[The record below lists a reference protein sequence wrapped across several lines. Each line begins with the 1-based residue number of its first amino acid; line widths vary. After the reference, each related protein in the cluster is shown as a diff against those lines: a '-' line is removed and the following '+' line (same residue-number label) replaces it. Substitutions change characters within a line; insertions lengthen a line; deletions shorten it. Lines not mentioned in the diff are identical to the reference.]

1 MNLSMKWLADFT
13 DVSDVDIKKYCDD
26 MTDTGSKVEGYKK
39 MADDFSGIV
48 CGKILKIE
56 KHPEADRLVICQVDA
71 GGDVPMQ
78 VVTAAT
84 NVFEGAYVPVCTD
97 GALLPD
103 GTKIKKGKLRGAVS
117 EGMFCSI
124 AELGLTAHDM
134 PGAVEDGI
142 LILQHC
148 GIESPTLGT
157 DIKDVLDMRDTVVEF
172 EITPNRPDCLSVI
185 GLARESAVTFKKP
198 LNIKV
203 PEVKAANDGDDIS
216 NYLKVDIE
224 NSVLCPRY
232 TAMAVKNVRI
242 APSPLWLRMRLK
254 AAGVRPINNIVDITN
269 YVMLEYGQPMHA
281 FDYSC
286 LDGSHIVVRNAG
298 AGETFKSLDD
308 KDHVLDETMLVISDE
323 KKAVALAGVMG
334 GANSEITDGTKTVIF
349 ESANFKGGNVRISGK
364 KLGMRTES
372 SARFEKGL
380 DPENTV
386 PALLR
391 ACELVQLLDAGD
403 VVDGMIDVYPGKKE
417 PTRIALVPE
426 RINAFLGTDI
436 PESFMVSA
444 LESLDFQ
451 IRNGVITVPSYRADV
466 EHMQDIAE
474 EVARIWGYNKI
485 GSTPLKTGGAG
496 GGRKPHQQ
504 YEQDVKSLL
513 YGMGM
518 CEIETFSFISPKYY
532 DKIRMAED
540 DPRRRSVVIKNPLG
554 EDTSVMRTTALPSML
569 EVLSYNYS
577 VKNKNVALY
586 ETATSYIP
594 TADGELPKEPR
605 RLVIGFYE
613 NENRPDGYFY
623 KLKGCIEGLL
633 AMSGI
638 TDVEY
643 NAVGNDNA
651 FHPGRCAEIVKDGD
665 IIGILGE
672 IHPLT
677 AENYGFSIPV
687 YAAELNFDV
696 MLKHRSVEK
705 EFHPLPKYPALERD
719 FAFVCGEDVQVG
731 KVASAMKKA
740 GGKHVESVEL
750 FDIYRGPQL
759 GEGKKSVA
767 YSVMLRCPDRT
778 MTDDEADSI
787 TKKITKALKDEFDI
801 VLRS

>member
-1 MNLSMKWLADFT
+1 
-13 DVSDVDIKKYCDD
+13 
-26 MTDTGSKVEGYKK
+26 
-39 MADDFSGIV
+39 
-48 CGKILKIE
+48 
-56 KHPEADRLVICQVDA
+56 
-71 GGDVPMQ
+71 
-78 VVTAAT
+78 
-84 NVFEGAYVPVCTD
+84 
-97 GALLPD
+97 
-103 GTKIKKGKLRGAVS
+103 
-117 EGMFCSI
+117 
-124 AELGLTAHDM
+124 
-134 PGAVEDGI
+134 
-142 LILQHC
+142 
-148 GIESPTLGT
+148 
-157 DIKDVLDMRDTVVEF
+157 
-172 EITPNRPDCLSVI
+172 
-185 GLARESAVTFKKP
+185 
-198 LNIKV
+198 
-203 PEVKAANDGDDIS
+203 
-216 NYLKVDIE
+216 
-224 NSVLCPRY
+224 
-232 TAMAVKNVRI
+232 
-242 APSPLWLRMRLK
+242 
-254 AAGVRPINNIVDITN
+254 
-269 YVMLEYGQPMHA
+269 
-281 FDYSC
+281 
-286 LDGSHIVVRNAG
+286 
-298 AGETFKSLDD
+298 
-308 KDHVLDETMLVISDE
+308 
-323 KKAVALAGVMG
+323 
-334 GANSEITDGTKTVIF
+334 
-349 ESANFKGGNVRISGK
+349 
-364 KLGMRTES
+364 
-372 SARFEKGL
+372 
-380 DPENTV
+380 
-386 PALLR
+386 
-391 ACELVQLLDAGD
+391 
-403 VVDGMIDVYPGKKE
+403 
-417 PTRIALVPE
+417 
-426 RINAFLGTDI
+426 
-436 PESFMVSA
+436 
-444 LESLDFQ
+444 
-451 IRNGVITVPSYRADV
+451 
-466 EHMQDIAE
+466 MQDIAE

-485 GSTPLKTGGAG
+485 GSTPLRTGGAG

-633 AMSGI
+633 SMSGI

-643 NAVGNDNA
+643 NAVDSDNA

-665 IIGILGE
+665 VIGIFGE

-705 EFHPLPKYPALERD
+705 EFQPLPKYPALERD
-719 FAFVCGEDVQVG
+719 FAFVCDEDVQVG

>member
-71 GGDVPMQ
+71 GGDAPMQ

-117 EGMFCSI
+117 EGMFCSV
-124 AELGLTAHDM
+124 AELGLTVHDM
-134 PGAVEDGI
+134 PGSIEDGI

-148 GIESPTLGT
+148 GIEAPTLGA

-185 GLARESAVTFKKP
+185 GLARESAVTFKKN
-198 LNIKV
+198 LNIET
-203 PEVKAANDGDDIS
+203 PEVKKANDGDNIS

-254 AAGVRPINNIVDITN
+254 SAGVRPINNIVDITN

-286 LDGSHIVVRNAG
+286 LDGSHIIVRNAG
-298 AGETFKSLDD
+298 TGETFKSLDD

-334 GANSEITDGTKTVIF
+334 GANSEITDDTKTVIF

-426 RINAFLGTDI
+426 KINAFLGTDI
-436 PESFMVSA
+436 SESFMVSA
-444 LESLDFQ
+444 LESLDFKIQ
-451 IRNGVITVPSYRADV
+451 NGVITVPSYRADV

-485 GSTPLKTGGAG
+485 GSTPLRTGGAG

-540 DPRRRSVVIKNPLG
+540 DPRRRSVVIKKPLG

-643 NAVGNDNA
+643 NAVDSDNA
-651 FHPGRCAEIVKDGD
+651 FHPGRCAEIVKEGD
-665 IIGILGE
+665 VIGIFGE

-696 MLKHRSVEK
+696 MLKHRSVKK
-705 EFHPLPKYPALERD
+705 EFRPLPKYPALERD
-719 FAFVCGEDVQVG
+719 FAFVCDEDIQVG
-731 KVASAMKKA
+731 KVASAMKRA

-787 TKKITKALKDEFDI
+787 TKKITKALKDEFNI

>member
-26 MTDTGSKVEGYKK
+26 MTDTGSKVEGYKN

-71 GGDVPMQ
+71 GGDAPMQ

-124 AELGLTAHDM
+124 AELGLTVHDM
-134 PGAVEDGI
+134 PGAIEDGI

-148 GIESPTLGT
+148 GIEEPTLGA

-198 LNIKV
+198 LNIKA
-203 PEVKAANDGDDIS
+203 PEVRAANDGDDIS

-426 RINAFLGTDI
+426 KINAFLGTDI

-444 LESLDFQ
+444 LESLDFKIQ
-451 IRNGVITVPSYRADV
+451 NGVITVPSYRADV

-485 GSTPLKTGGAG
+485 GSTPLRTGGAG

-594 TADGELPKEPR
+594 TADGELPREPR

-643 NAVGNDNA
+643 NAVDSDNA

-665 IIGILGE
+665 VIGIFGE

-719 FAFVCGEDVQVG
+719 FAFVCDENVQVG

>member
-26 MTDTGSKVEGYKK
+26 MTDTGSKVEGYKN

-71 GGDVPMQ
+71 GGDTPMQ

-124 AELGLTAHDM
+124 SELGLTVHDM
-134 PGAVEDGI
+134 PGAIEDGI

-148 GIESPTLGT
+148 GIEEPTLGA

-198 LNIKV
+198 LNIKI

-391 ACELVQLLDAGD
+391 ACELVQILDAGD

-436 PESFMVSA
+436 SESFMVSA
-444 LESLDFQ
+444 LESLDFKIQ
-451 IRNGVITVPSYRADV
+451 NGVITVPSYRADV

-485 GSTPLKTGGAG
+485 GSTPLRTGGAG

-633 AMSGI
+633 SMSGI

-643 NAVGNDNA
+643 NAVDSDNA

-665 IIGILGE
+665 VIGIFGE

-705 EFHPLPKYPALERD
+705 EFQPLPKYPALERD
-719 FAFVCGEDVQVG
+719 FAFVCDEDVQVG